1 MDIHKYLREG
11 GNPDELEQHLMDLD
25 STFRFKCRRC
35 GKCCKNQ
42 DTIIFTPRDIYNIA
56 HKFGKTMEQ
65 VIEETSEV
73 YPGRDSRMP
82 IVHMVPRG
90 PKNACPLL
98 VDGRCSVHDCKPTV
112 CALFPLGR
120 VVWFDRTLPLEQ
132 QLDNIQVR
140 YIVNDKKSKRAHRQ
154 LPPPP
159 DIPQAQL
166 ADIETRHRVYSA
178 LLNHLTLA
186 SDHKQNLLDRG
197 LTEEAIFKFQY
208 RTTPL
213 VGHETIAKTL
223 VLEGLELYG
232 VPGFYRGENGR
243 WTMHFP
249 LRGIMIPCR
258 DREGRIQS
266 LHIRLD
272 KKMKRGGK
280 FLTFSTPEQLD
291 GAAAENWCHVV
302 GPVRESILL
311 IEGYMKADIVHHFTG
326 QTVIAI
332 PGVTSIRHLKLV
344 LDELIALGVRHVM
357 TCFDM
362 DYLKN
367 WHVDE
372 ANRNLTLML
381 GCLPITFGTYLWV
394 PDYNGLDDYIW
405 EFCLER
411 RQPQS

>member
-56 HKFGKTMEQ
+56 HKFGKSMEQ

-140 YIVNDKKSKRAHRQ
+140 YIVNDIDCGSAKRVNTVREWLARFGIAEDDEFFIRWNRLFIRTSSVMRKLEEAHC
-154 LPPPP
+154 PP
-159 DIPQAQL
+159 
-166 ADIETRHRVYSA
+166 A
-178 LLNHLTLA
+178 LLVVFWR
-186 SDHKQNLLDRG
+186 SVYKD
-197 LTEEAIFKFQY
+197 
-208 RTTPL
+208 
-213 VGHETIAKTL
+213 
-223 VLEGLELYG
+223 
-232 VPGFYRGENGR
+232 FYLNYDTSKEFMPQFLS
-243 WTMHFP
+243 MHFP

>member
-11 GNPDELEQHLMDLD
+11 GNPDELEQHLMGLD

-112 CALFPLGR
+112 CALFPLDR

-140 YIVNDKKSKRAHRQ
+140 YIVNDKKSKRTHRQ

-344 LDELIALGVRHVM
+344 LDELIGLGVRHVM

>member
-56 HKFGKTMEQ
+56 HKFGKSMEQ

-140 YIVNDKKSKRAHRQ
+140 YIVNDKKSKRTHRQ

>member
-1 MDIHKYLREG
+1 M
-11 GNPDELEQHLMDLD
+11 
-25 STFRFKCRRC
+25 
-35 GKCCKNQ
+35 
-42 DTIIFTPRDIYNIA
+42 
-56 HKFGKTMEQ
+56 
-65 VIEETSEV
+65 
-73 YPGRDSRMP
+73 
-82 IVHMVPRG
+82 
-90 PKNACPLL
+90 
-98 VDGRCSVHDCKPTV
+98 
-112 CALFPLGR
+112 
-120 VVWFDRTLPLEQ
+120 
-132 QLDNIQVR
+132 
-140 YIVNDKKSKRAHRQ
+140 
-154 LPPPP
+154 
-159 DIPQAQL
+159 
-166 ADIETRHRVYSA
+166 
-178 LLNHLTLA
+178 A

-223 VLEGLELYG
+223 ALEGLELYG